1 MVLTSRKI
9 KGVRDSV
16 LQRKKKAGWMV
27 VEEYE
32 CLHHSAPHAM
42 IKAL

>member
-1 MVLTSRKI
+1 MVVPSRKI
-9 KGVRDSV
+9 KGVRDRV
-16 LQRKKKAGWMV
+16 LQRKKNAGWMV
-27 VEEYE
+27 VEYE